1 MPDTS
6 PPHDGAVQLPK
17 IILDALDPPGTLSV
31 SAFLALP
38 YAQQPPSIYD
48 KEVISTTKDM
58 GKWYSDEEPT
68 ENPGY
73 IGQLHLPHPKTALYV
88 GDGLD
93 AALARG
99 CRSIRHPFK
108 SDVKWPLWTAKAFRI
123 AQRLHERRGLWARR
137 LDWVEEASSS
147 EDWELSFTTRVRTQ
161 LNSSPWSSG
170 LPGLQRKAVPAHHFS
185 ELLSESWLSSD
196 TLDCMLDVV
205 RADCGPVTKSKLR
218 ILVADSF
225 LGQAICANPRSSIA
239 KKWGNKLT
247 PRATIY
253 FPINVANAHWIA
265 AGFNAETSMILFG
278 DSLPQ
283 FSKAHMRDIIQ
294 KVKAWIAIYLP
305 VVGRLRV
312 NLTGITVASQEDGSS
327 CGVAAVNGIHLAVS
341 QQEVPAWC
349 QGKAMFVRA
358 YYFAR
363 CIELGLENTDIECM
377 PAVSSSLR
385 ADQCSKLT
393 YLQVTFRVVVRE
405 RSGNR
410 NRRGRTPAP
419 SGVCIN
425 GKACRT
431 LS

>member
-38 YAQQPPSIYD
+38 YAQQPPSI
-48 KEVISTTKDM
+48 
-58 GKWYSDEEPT
+58 

-205 RADCGPVTKSKLR
+205 RADRGPVTKSKLR

-363 CIELGLENTDIECM
+363 CIELGL
-377 PAVSSSLR
+377 
-385 ADQCSKLT
+385 
-393 YLQVTFRVVVRE
+393 QVTFRVVVRE